1 MKRSRPLL
9 FAFCALALTALLVPA
24 VGTAAKQAK
33 KDPKITVMSRNLYL
47 GADLGPAI
55 EADGLPAA
63 IDAAGQ
69 ILNDVD
75 ASDFPERAKLLAKE
89 IAKAKPDL
97 LGLQELALWRD
108 QVPSDLGRHRWASA
122 RRPLTSATTS

>member
-1 MKRSRPLL
+1 MKRSRSLL

-55 EADGLPAA
+55 ERRR
-63 IDAAGQ
+63 
-69 ILNDVD
+69 
-75 ASDFPERAKLLAKE
+75 ASGGNRC
-89 IAKAKPDL
+89 
-97 LGLQELALWRD
+97 GR
-108 QVPSDLGRHRWASA
+108 SDPQ
-122 RRPLTSATTS
+122 RRR